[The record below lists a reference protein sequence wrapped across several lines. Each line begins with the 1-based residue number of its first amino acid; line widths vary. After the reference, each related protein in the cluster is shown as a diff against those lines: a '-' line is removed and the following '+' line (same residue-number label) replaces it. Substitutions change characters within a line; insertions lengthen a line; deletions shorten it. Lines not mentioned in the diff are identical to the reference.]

1 MLSLTVSL
9 WYPSTA
15 KRSKGAIGLHF
26 VQLKGASVA
35 IMLPCCYAVGKE
47 VPVMDSKTLGPFIAE
62 QRKLL
67 GMTQADLAAKLHVT
81 DKAVSRWERGLG
93 LPDINTIEPLAEA
106 LEVSI
111 AEVMRAE
118 KTTEGL
124 TEQDASKAI
133 KDVLDMV
140 EKKRMERR
148 RIYLITGCIALLL
161 AVIFVIDNMG
171 VMGFVGVFLVCL
183 GLVAGIGLILYSIIR
198 RRRKLPSKATLTVG
212 LLLLLIPI
220 LFEII
225 LVAGFLMGGGPS

>member
-1 MLSLTVSL
+1 
-9 WYPSTA
+9 
-15 KRSKGAIGLHF
+15 
-26 VQLKGASVA
+26 
-35 IMLPCCYAVGKE
+35 
-47 VPVMDSKTLGPFIAE
+47 MDAKTLGPFIAE

-220 LFEII
+220 LFEIV